1 MLLCK
6 LLYKRRKGKYH
17 CELNWINHKVIKKHI
32 LDYWINHYHIIT
44 NYFHYFFDK
53 KIKNVWNLTRISIL
67 IFFIYLFIYFT
78 TTLLTKVIQCIKDE
92 FGLSVWELVEEE
104 LHLEHSIKA
113 DNTYPDEVFG
123 EVISISIKLID
134 Y

>member
-1 MLLCK
+1 M
-6 LLYKRRKGKYH
+6 
-17 CELNWINHKVIKKHI
+17 I
-32 LDYWINHYHIIT
+32 
-44 NYFHYFFDK
+44 YFC
-53 KIKNVWNLTRISIL
+53 
-67 IFFIYLFIYFT
+67 LFVFFT
-78 TTLLTKVIQCIKDE
+78 TTLFYKVIQCIKDE